1 MCHGDYSNVFNMTN
15 ITWDQAQFSFRF
27 VITFRRAR
35 QNEAVAIIE
44 NVLEPLELGLV
55 SGYDKH
61 RPWIFQELFS

>member
-1 MCHGDYSNVFNMTN
+1 MTN

-27 VITFRRAR
+27 VITFQRAR

-61 RPWIFQELFS
+61 RPFNQVN

>member
-1 MCHGDYSNVFNMTN
+1 MTN

-44 NVLEPLELGLV
+44 NVLEPLELGLI

-61 RPWIFQELFS
+61 RPGIFQELFS